1 MRQSFCTIVLALFC
15 LGVAGARSP
24 HVDRQTAEA
33 LWEQAVAAKG
43 GRGRLEAIQSFAI
56 QKRTEFGRLMLRDV
70 ATGKVSQ
77 VVCALPDGWW
87 EFLDYRPGKMGYSVV
102 AANAQTGLGW
112 STHGGPA
119 GPLLRRY
126 TGLAYRVRQ
135 LQYVYFLETRA
146 VRPTLL
152 RADQVRRGFKTFD
165 RIETRVEDDLVVFEL
180 DRETH
185 LPVRIETSRKNTLP
199 PPRPGMAPPGDMRFV
214 YELDRYSVVAGIQV
228 PGRVKL
234 GGDASDVRVEINPEY
249 DASIFTTPP
258 SPDSTIDSWRGRT
271 ADRRFQ

>member
-15 LGVAGARSP
+15 LGIAGARSP
-24 HVDRQTAEA
+24 HVDHQAAEA

-43 GRGRLEAIQSFAI
+43 GRERLAAIQSFAI
-56 QKRTEFGRLMLRDV
+56 QERTEFGRLMLRDV
-70 ATGKVSQ
+70 AAGKVSQ
-77 VVCALPDGWW
+77 VVCVLPDGWW
-87 EFLDYRPGKMGYSVV
+87 EFLDYRPGKMGYSVL

-146 VRPTLL
+146 VRPTPI
-152 RADQVRRGFKTFD
+152 RASTVKRGFATVD
-165 RIETRVEDDLVVFEL
+165 RVETMLEDDLVVFDL
-180 DRETH
+180 DVKTH
-185 LPVRIETSRKNTLP
+185 LPIRIETSRKNSLP
-199 PPRPGMAPPGDMRFV
+199 PPRPGMTPPGAMRFV
-214 YELDRYSVVAGIQV
+214 FELDRYSEVAGIQV

-234 GGDASDVRVEINPEY
+234 GGDAADARVEINPEY